1 MKLSLDVDPVANEQV
16 TLLISNLPSGD
27 FISFENANNEAI
39 GARNADGSVF
49 VFTLS
54 EVDINNDGEIDASS
68 EYIELLINAG
78 QATLTGDRIS
88 STTSTE
94 FNQLSNSGY
103 TLDGTVIKNSSD
115 TPLQET
121 DISFDLTGF
130 ALDQVGGTTA
140 SIGLRGSGELYHL
153 SGGDP
158 LIIDLTPGN
167 GFSDNFTSVSNVI
180 DINYDGTK
188 DTVFMPNSNTGLLIF
203 DSAQDD
209 FASMISSGGELSV
222 KDQVFSEYFEFSG
235 YKSKFIIRSYI
246 IIR

>member
-103 TLDGTVIKNSSD
+103 TLDGTVIKN
-115 TPLQET
+115 
-121 DISFDLTGF
+121 
-130 ALDQVGGTTA
+130 
-140 SIGLRGSGELYHL
+140 L
-153 SGGDP
+153 S
-158 LIIDLTPGN
+158 LIHI
-167 GFSDNFTSVSNVI
+167 
-180 DINYDGTK
+180 
-188 DTVFMPNSNTGLLIF
+188 
-203 DSAQDD
+203 
-209 FASMISSGGELSV
+209 
-222 KDQVFSEYFEFSG
+222 
-235 YKSKFIIRSYI
+235 
-246 IIR
+246 